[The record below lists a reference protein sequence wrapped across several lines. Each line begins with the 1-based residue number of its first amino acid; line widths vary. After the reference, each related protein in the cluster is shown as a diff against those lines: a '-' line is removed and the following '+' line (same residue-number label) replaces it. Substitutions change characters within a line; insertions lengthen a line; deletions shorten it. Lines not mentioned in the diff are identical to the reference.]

1 MKSGSLIAAG
11 FFLHTFFPQYSELQI
26 EKHNSYPVIFYS
38 IKTQVRQRPLGP
50 RVRGDMPS
58 NSSLSTSAT
67 MAFCA
72 KFPPNQQP

>member
-38 IKTQVRQRPLGP
+38 IKTQVRQRTSGP
-50 RVRGDMPS
+50 RVRGG
-58 NSSLSTSAT
+58 N
-67 MAFCA
+67 AFSESRHLAVLRNCRL
-72 KFPPNQQP
+72 

>member
-50 RVRGDMPS
+50 RVRGG
-58 NSSLSTSAT
+58 N
-67 MAFCA
+67 AFSESRHAEVLRNCRL
-72 KFPPNQQP
+72 KNIILIL